1 MIHVISAL
9 RLARS
14 ALAVGRI
21 CPGFLLKTLPSV
33 GRFLVFLC
41 RRGEMAEALVLQVFR
56 VVFEGFYV
64 LL

>member
-9 RLARS
+9 RLARN

-21 CPGFLLKTLPSV
+21 CPGFLVKTLPSV

-41 RRGEMAEALVLQVFR
+41 RRDERDEALVLQGFR
-56 VVFEGFYV
+56 VFFEGFYV